1 MIVLNNY
8 NFKTETKVGFSLV
21 LFGAETCGGCNLV
34 KLPLNQLKKEY
45 DIYTLDVAN
54 NVNIAA
60 EYNVRS
66 IPTIL
71 YFKDGEV
78 VGRTVGPLPKDEI
91 LKWIEKL
98 S

>member
-1 MIVLNNY
+1 MIKLDNS
-8 NFKTETKVGFSLV
+8 NFKTEIKEGVSVVAFVSDN
-21 LFGAETCGGCNLV
+21 CGGCNLI

-45 DIYTLDVAN
+45 DIYTVDVIN
-54 NVNIAA
+54 NGNIAA

-71 YFKDGEV
+71 YFKDGEPLDK
-78 VGRTVGPLPKDEI
+78 TIGPIPKDEI
-91 LKWIEKL
+91 IKNIERL